1 MKTYHSAPLPFQGQK
16 RYFLPKFREVIAAL
30 PDDAVIV
37 DLFGGS
43 GLLSHTA
50 HVVKPQA
57 TVIYNDYDDFCARLD
72 AIPSTNALLSCIRP
86 LVADIPCLHRL
97 PEDVRQKV
105 LDVLREADAR
115 GYVDFITL
123 SANLLFSG
131 NYATSLREFEK
142 VTLYQRMRSGEFYPA
157 TDYLDGLTIAHA
169 DYREVFARYKD
180 DPRAVFLLDPPYL
193 CTDVKTY
200 AMTWRLSD
208 YLDVLTL
215 LRNHR
220 FIYFTS
226 ARSHLTELCEWLGR
240 NDHVLNPLQGA
251 QRFDRVNP
259 TGRAKVYTDIML
271 AKVS

>member
-1 MKTYHSAPLPFQGQK
+1 MRTYNSAPLPFQGQK
-16 RYFLPKFREVIAAL
+16 RYFLPKFREVIATL

-72 AIPSTNALLSCIRP
+72 AIPSTNALLSRIRP

-105 LDVLREADAR
+105 LDVLREADAK
-115 GYVDFITL
+115 GYVDYVSL
-123 SANLLFSG
+123 SSTLLFSG
-131 NYATSLREFEK
+131 NHVTSLHEFER
-142 VTLYQRMRSGEFYPA
+142 VALYQRMRSGDFAPA
-157 TDYLDGLTIAHA
+157 AGYLDGLTIAHA

-180 DPRAVFLLDPPYL
+180 EPRAVFLLDPPYL
-193 CTDVKTY
+193 CTDVKSY

-215 LRNHR
+215 LRNYR

-226 ARSHLTELCEWLGR
+226 ARSHLTELCEWL
-240 NDHVLNPLQGA
+240 DEIAPEINPLQGA

-259 TGRAKVYTDIML
+259 TGSAKVYTDIML
-271 AKVS
+271 SKVS

>member
-1 MKTYHSAPLPFQGQK
+1 MKTYNSAPLPFQGQK
-16 RYFLPKFREVIAAL
+16 RYFLPKFREVIATL

-57 TVIYNDYDDFCARLD
+57 TVIYNDFDNFQARLE
-72 AIPSTNALLSCIRP
+72 AVPETNALLACIRP
-86 LVADIPCLHRL
+86 LVADIPPKHRL
-97 PEDVRQKV
+97 PENVRQKV
-105 LDVLREADAR
+105 LDVLREADAK
-115 GYVDFITL
+115 GYVDYVSMSST
-123 SANLLFSG
+123 LLFSG
-131 NYATSLREFEK
+131 NYATSLSEFERA
-142 VTLYQRMRSGEFYPA
+142 TLYQRMRSGDFYPT
-157 TDYLDGLTIAHA
+157 TDYLDGLNITHA

-200 AMTWRLSD
+200 ATAWRLPN

-215 LRNHR
+215 IHDRR

-226 ARSHLTELCEWLGR
+226 ERSHIIDLYEWLDRIAPG
-240 NDHVLNPLQGA
+240 LNPLQGA
-251 QRFDRVNP
+251 QRFYRVNP
-259 TGRAKVYTDIML
+259 TGKAKVYTDIML
-271 AKVS
+271 VKVS

>member
-16 RYFLPKFREVIAAL
+16 RYFLPKFREVIATL
-30 PDDAVIV
+30 PDDAIIV

-50 HVVKPQA
+50 HTVKPQA
-57 TVIYNDYDDFCARLD
+57 TVIYNDFDNFRTRLE
-72 AIPSTNALLSCIRP
+72 AIPETNALLARIRL
-86 LVADIPCLHRL
+86 LVADIPPKHRL
-97 PEDVRQKV
+97 PEDVRRQV
-105 LDVLREADAR
+105 LDVLREADAL
-115 GYVDFITL
+115 GYVDFISVSST
-123 SANLLFSG
+123 LLFSG
-131 NYATSLREFEK
+131 KYATSLSEFERA
-142 VTLYQRMRSGEFYPA
+142 TLYQRMRSGDFYPA
-157 TDYLDGLTIAHA
+157 TDYLDGLNITHA

-180 DPRAVFLLDPPYL
+180 DPRAVFLIDPPYL
-193 CTDVKTY
+193 STDAKTY
-200 AMTWRLSD
+200 AMNWRLYD

-215 LRNHR
+215 LRNHH

-240 NDHVLNPLQGA
+240 NDPVLNPLQGA